1 MSGLKPMLA
10 ATIEDLK
17 QLTFPLLA
25 SPKLD
30 GIRCLIVDG
39 KAVTRTLKPIPNDFI
54 RNFLESHPELDGLD
68 GELMLNDPPVEPEM
82 IEIEEGE
89 PIADFNHVQ
98 SAVMR
103 VDGEPDFYYA
113 VFDYHNEC
121 NLPYSARLTKLS
133 TIISSFGNHRRVRE
147 LPQVTVN
154 NDKEVTEIEL
164 EALADGYEGLIL
176 RNLDGS
182 YKFGRSTMREAKLM
196 KLKRFKDDEAIIYD
210 MEPLYENNNAP
221 TTNALGRTE
230 RSSHQANLVAQNKLG
245 ALNARLKNGKE
256 FSIGTG
262 FDDATR
268 KDMWARKK
276 ELINKQVKFKYQG
289 LSADGIPR
297 FPVFLG
303 MRDERDM

>member
-1 MSGLKPMLA
+1 MSGFRPMLA
-10 ATIEDLK
+10 ATIKDLK

-30 GIRCLIVDG
+30 GIRCIILNG
-39 KAVTRTLKPIPNDFI
+39 KAVTRNLKPIPNDFI

-68 GELMLNDPPVEPEM
+68 GEIM
-82 IEIEEGE
+82 IDG
-89 PIADFNHVQ
+89 DFNSVQ
-98 SAVMR
+98 SAVMSS
-103 VDGEPDFYYA
+103 DGEPDFYYA
-113 VFDYHNEC
+113 VFDYHNDC
-121 NLPYSARLTKLS
+121 GLPYSTRLMKLS
-133 TIISSFGNHRRVRE
+133 LIVAEFKNKRVRE
-147 LPQVTVN
+147 LPQVVVN

-164 EALADGYEGLIL
+164 EVLADGYEGLML
-176 RNLDGS
+176 RNLHGT
-182 YKFGRSTMREAKLM
+182 YKFGRSTMNEAKLM
-196 KLKRFKDDEAIIYD
+196 KLKRFEDDEATIYG

-245 ALNARLKNGKE
+245 ALNVRLKNGKE

-268 KDMWARKK
+268 KDMWARRKD
-276 ELINKQVKFKYQG
+276 LVGKQVKFKFQE

-303 MRDERDM
+303 LREEGT

>member
-1 MSGLKPMLA
+1 MTFKPMLA
-10 ATIEDLK
+10 ATIDDVK

-30 GIRCLIVDG
+30 GIRCVILNG
-39 KAVTRTLKPIPNDFI
+39 KAVTRNLKPIPNTFI
-54 RNFLESHPELDGLD
+54 RKFLESHPELDGLD
-68 GELMLNDPPVEPEM
+68 GEIMVD
-82 IEIEEGE
+82 G
-89 PIADFNHVQ
+89 DFNSVQ
-98 SAVMR
+98 SAVMSE
-103 VDGEPDFYYA
+103 DGEPNFYYA
-113 VFDYHNEC
+113 VFDYHNDC
-121 NLPYSARLTKLS
+121 GLPYSTRLMKLS
-133 TIISSFGNHRRVRE
+133 LIVAQFATSRRVRE
-147 LPQVTVN
+147 VPQIVVN
-154 NDKEVTEIEL
+154 NIKDVDDYEVEV
-164 EALADGYEGLIL
+164 LADGYEGLIL
-176 RNLDGS
+176 RNMEGT
-182 YKFGRSTMREAKLM
+182 YKFGRSTLRERKLM
-196 KLKRFKDDEAIIYD
+196 KLKRFKDDEATIYD

-245 ALNARLKNGKE
+245 ALNVRLKNGKE

-268 KDMWARKK
+268 KDLWARKK
-276 ELINKQVKFKYQG
+276 SLIGKQVKFKFQE